1 MQLYSLLEMRA
12 NADKNNTKFWRKV
25 CCKITMKSKIK
36 TFVSFCFTRQ
46 FSNDDKTNINAFHI
60 YSQY

>member
-1 MQLYSLLEMRA
+1 MRA